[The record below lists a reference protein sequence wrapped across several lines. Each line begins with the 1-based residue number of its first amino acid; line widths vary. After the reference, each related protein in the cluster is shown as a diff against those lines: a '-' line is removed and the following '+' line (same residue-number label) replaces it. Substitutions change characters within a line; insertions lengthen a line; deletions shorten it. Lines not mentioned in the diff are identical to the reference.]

1 MQPCTMI
8 SASPRGPLTSSR
20 QLSGKVLRSGL
31 EDAPR
36 FAGFTRALQPP
47 SFWKGSNPRM
57 PHPKN
62 VFLTGATGFIGSH
75 LTARLLQDG
84 YHVKALVRR
93 SKTASARERVETI
106 LGAAGAA
113 RFENLRVL
121 EGDISL
127 PHLGL
132 SDAARA
138 EITSCTEEVWHCAAS
153 LSFGPQ
159 NRAEIFRMN
168 VDGTRHVLDLVKA
181 LPTRR
186 LHHVST
192 AYVAGNRSDVAME
205 DEIDVGQRFKNPY
218 EESKCRAELLISETH
233 HAGTVTASIYRPS
246 VVIGDSKSG
255 RVTHFHGV
263 YAFIRALWTALERM
277 RRRTTATGP
286 IYLPLRVLGNEDQT
300 LNFVPIDYVVDGM
313 VEISRREDC
322 VGKTYH
328 LSNPVPTA
336 NSFWLPN
343 ICRVLGVEGI
353 RMADE
358 SSFVKSPLTKLEA
371 LFQKQMA
378 FYYQYLQGEPRFDCR
393 KTLEA
398 LKNTG
403 IECPRVIVEFISRM
417 MGWYVDFLSSQAAR
431 AGLTP
436 CSGRISLS

>member
-1 MQPCTMI
+1 
-8 SASPRGPLTSSR
+8 
-20 QLSGKVLRSGL
+20 
-31 EDAPR
+31 
-36 FAGFTRALQPP
+36 
-47 SFWKGSNPRM
+47 M

-62 VFLTGATGFIGSH
+62 VFVTGATGFIGSH

-168 VDGTRHVLDLVKA
+168 VDGTRHVLDLVKQ
-181 LPTRR
+181 LPGRR

-192 AYVAGNRSDVAME
+192 AYIAGNRSDLALE
-205 DEIDVGQRFKNPY
+205 TEIDVGQSFKNPY
-218 EESKCRAELLISETH
+218 EESKCRTEIMI
-233 HAGTVTASIYRPS
+233 AGSHQADAIRASVYRPS
-246 VVIGDSKSG
+246 IVIGDSKSG

-263 YAFIRALWTALERM
+263 YAFIRALWTALERL
-277 RRRTTATGP
+277 RRHTP
-286 IYLPLRVLGNEDQT
+286 HLDFIKLPLRVLGVENQT

-313 VEISRREDC
+313 VEISRRTDSN
-322 VGKTYH
+322 GGTYH
-328 LSNPVPTA
+328 LSNPVPTE
-336 NSFWLPN
+336 NRFWLPN
-343 ICRVLGVEGI
+343 ICRILHVEGI
-353 RMADE
+353 QLVGHG
-358 SSFVKSPLTKLEA
+358 SFLKSPMTKLES

-393 KTLEA
+393 GALEA

-403 IECPRVIVEFISRM
+403 IECPRVTVEFISKM
-417 MGWYVDFLSSQAAR
+417 AGWYVNFLN
-431 AGLTP
+431 AGA
-436 CSGRISLS
+436 